1 MTAWTSTF
9 LTHNMHQGFICPV
22 CRSPL
27 QQEEKRYR
35 CPKGHMFDRASS
47 GYVNLAMNQSSSA
60 KRHGDDKRM
69 IRARTEFL
77 STGAYRCLSDKLV
90 DLSSALLAD
99 GESFLDAG
107 CGEGHYTALLA
118 QRLSEE
124 KKQCTLMGI
133 DVSKEALTAAEK
145 RRAGLLL
152 AVASVFHL
160 PVEDG
165 SVSLVWNVFAPAAGE
180 EYARV
185 LRPGG
190 HLIRVFPLEEHLMGL
205 KERIYETVY
214 PNQPKEPEFEGL
226 TLLETHFLRETLT
239 LHSASE
245 IAALF
250 AMTPYYY
257 KTSAADQEKIV
268 GAETLTTPIAF
279 GISVYRKQ

>member
-1 MTAWTSTF
+1 
-9 LTHNMHQGFICPV
+9 MHHGFICPV
-22 CRSPL
+22 CRSQL
-27 QQEEKRYR
+27 RQEEKRYT
-35 CPKGHMFDRASS
+35 CPKGHMFDRAAS

-77 STGAYRCLSDKLV
+77 NTGAYRGLSDRLV
-90 DLSSALLAD
+90 DISSELLAD

-118 QRLSEE
+118 QRLRAQG
-124 KKQCTLMGI
+124 KRCTLMGI

-145 RRAGLLL
+145 RKAGIHL

-180 EYARV
+180 EYSRV
-185 LRPGG
+185 LRNGG

-205 KERIYETVY
+205 KELVYETVY
-214 PNQPKEPEFEGL
+214 PNRPQVMDFEGME
-226 TLLETHFLRETLT
+226 LLETHELREELVLT
-239 LHSASE
+239 SPEE

-257 KTSAADQEKIV
+257 KTSAEDQAKLAGV
-268 GAETLTTPIAF
+268 KSLTTPIAF
-279 GISVYRKQ
+279 GVSLYRKR

>member
-1 MTAWTSTF
+1 
-9 LTHNMHQGFICPV
+9 MHHGFICPV

-27 QQEEKRYR
+27 QQEEKRYV
-35 CPKGHMFDRASS
+35 CPKGHMFDRAAS

-77 STGAYRCLSDKLV
+77 NTGAYRCLSDKLV
-90 DLSSALLAD
+90 DISCSLLAD

-118 QRLSEE
+118 RRLEE
-124 KKQCTLMGI
+124 DGKRCTLMGI
-133 DVSKEALTAAEK
+133 DVSKEALSAAEK
-145 RRAGLLL
+145 RKAGLLL

-160 PVEDG
+160 PVEEG

-180 EYARV
+180 EYSRI
-185 LRPGG
+185 LRAGG

-205 KERIYETVY
+205 KKLVYETVY
-214 PNQPKEPEFEGL
+214 PNRPQVMDFEGL
-226 TLLETHFLRETLT
+226 ELLETIELREELMLT
-239 LHSASE
+239 SPEE

-250 AMTPYYY
+250 SMTPYYY
-257 KTSAADQEKIV
+257 KTSAEDQAKLADV
-268 GAETLTTPIAF
+268 ETLTTPIAF
-279 GISVYRKQ
+279 GISVYRKK

>member
-1 MTAWTSTF
+1 
-9 LTHNMHQGFICPV
+9 MHHGFICPV
-22 CRSPL
+22 CRSLL

-35 CPKGHMFDRASS
+35 CPRGHMFDRAAS

-90 DLSSALLAD
+90 DISAGLLSD
-99 GESFLDAG
+99 GDSFLDAG

-118 QRLSEE
+118 QRLNE
-124 KKQCTLMGI
+124 KKKRCTLMGI

-145 RRAGLLL
+145 RRAGLQL

-185 LRPGG
+185 LCAGG

-226 TLLETHFLRETLT
+226 TLLETHYLRETLT
-239 LHSASE
+239 LSSASE

-257 KTSAADQEKIV
+257 KTSAQDQEKIA

-279 GISVYRKQ
+279 GISVYRKQS

>member
-1 MTAWTSTF
+1 
-9 LTHNMHQGFICPV
+9 MHHGFICPV

-35 CPKGHMFDRASS
+35 CPRGHMFDRAAS
-47 GYVNLAMNQSSSA
+47 GYVNLAMNQASSA

-77 STGAYRCLSDKLV
+77 STGAYRCLSDKLI
-90 DLSSALLAD
+90 DISSGLLSN

-118 QRLSEE
+118 QRLNEE
-124 KKQCTLMGI
+124 KKRCTLMGI

-145 RRAGLLL
+145 RRAGLQL

-185 LRPGG
+185 LRAGG

-226 TLLETHFLRETLT
+226 TLLETHYLRETLT
-239 LHSASE
+239 LSSASE

-257 KTSAADQEKIV
+257 KTSVQDQEKIA

-279 GISVYRKQ
+279 GISVYRKQS

>member
-1 MTAWTSTF
+1 MHIGF
-9 LTHNMHQGFICPV
+9 LCPV
-22 CRSPL
+22 CHRGL
-27 QQEEKRYR
+27 QQEEKRYV
-35 CPKGHMFDRASS
+35 CPGGHMFDRASS
-47 GYVNLAMNQSSSA
+47 GYVNLAMNQASSA

-77 STGAYRCLSDKLV
+77 ATGAYRCLADRLV
-90 DLSSALLAD
+90 DISAGLLAD

-107 CGEGHYTALLA
+107 CGEGYYTALLA
-118 QRLSEE
+118 QRLKEE
-124 KKQCTLMGI
+124 QKNCFLMGI

-145 RRAGLLL
+145 RKAGLML
-152 AVASVFHL
+152 AVANVFRL

-185 LRPGG
+185 LRSGG

-205 KERIYETVY
+205 KERIYDTVY
-214 PNQPKEPEFEGL
+214 PNRPQEPEFEGL
-226 TLLETHFLRETLT
+226 ELLETHYLRETLT
-239 LHSASE
+239 LHSAAE

-257 KTSAADQEKIV
+257 KTSAADQEKIA
-268 GAETLTTPIAF
+268 GAESLTTPIAF
-279 GISVYRKQ
+279 GISVYRKR

>member
-1 MTAWTSTF
+1 
-9 LTHNMHQGFICPV
+9 MHHGFICPV
-22 CRSPL
+22 CRGPL
-27 QQEEKRYR
+27 RGEEKRYL
-35 CPKGHMFDRASS
+35 CPKGHMFDRAAS

-69 IRARTEFL
+69 IRARTDFL
-77 STGAYRCLSDKLV
+77 NTGAYRCLSDRLI
-90 DLSSALLAD
+90 DISAPLLAD

-118 QRLSEE
+118 NRLETE
-124 KKQCTLMGI
+124 GKRCTLMGI

-145 RRAGLLL
+145 RKAGLML

-185 LRPGG
+185 LRRGG
-190 HLIRVFPLEEHLMGL
+190 HFIRVFPLEEHLMGL
-205 KERIYETVY
+205 KEQIYETVY
-214 PNQPKEPEFEGL
+214 PNRPQEPEFEGL
-226 TLLETHFLRETLT
+226 ELLETHSLRESLT
-239 LHSASE
+239 LNSREE

-257 KTSAADQEKIV
+257 KTSAADQEKLARV
-268 GAETLTTPIAF
+268 ESLTTPLAF
-279 GISVYRKQ
+279 GISVYRKK

>member
-1 MTAWTSTF
+1 
-9 LTHNMHQGFICPV
+9 
-22 CRSPL
+22 
-27 QQEEKRYR
+27 
-35 CPKGHMFDRASS
+35 MFDRAAS

-77 STGAYRCLSDKLV
+77 NTGAYRCLSDRLV
-90 DLSSALLAD
+90 EISAPLLSD

-107 CGEGHYTALLA
+107 CGEGYYTALLA
-118 QRLSEE
+118 RRVREDGKE
-124 KKQCTLMGI
+124 CTFMGI

-145 RRAGLLL
+145 RRAGLQL

-160 PVEDG
+160 PVADG

-185 LRPGG
+185 LRSGG

-205 KERIYETVY
+205 KEQIYETVY
-214 PNQPKEPEFEGL
+214 ANRPQEPEFEGL
-226 TLLETHFLRETLT
+226 TKLETHYLRESLTLT
-239 LHSASE
+239 TREE
-245 IAALF
+245 IDALF

-257 KTSAADQEKIV
+257 KTSAADQEKIARV
-268 GAETLTTPIAF
+268 ETLTTPLAF
-279 GISVYRKQ
+279 GITVYRRE

>member
-1 MTAWTSTF
+1 
-9 LTHNMHQGFICPV
+9 
-22 CRSPL
+22 
-27 QQEEKRYR
+27 
-35 CPKGHMFDRASS
+35 MFDRASS

-90 DLSSALLAD
+90 DISSALLSD

-118 QRLSEE
+118 QRLDEE
-124 KKQCTLMGI
+124 NKHCTLMGI

-145 RRAGLLL
+145 RRAGLQL

-160 PVEDG
+160 PVQDG

-226 TLLETHFLRETLT
+226 TLLETHYLRESLT
-239 LHSASE
+239 LCSASE

-257 KTSAADQEKIV
+257 KTSAQDQEKIA
-268 GAETLTTPIAF
+268 GAQTLTTPIAF